1 MRKSLFL
8 NKVAGLSLYK
18 KETQAQV
25 FSCEFGKIFK
35 NAIFKEH
42 LREPSSVNLFNE
54 MRGIWSRRSLRQ
66 M

>member
-1 MRKSLFL
+1 MRKSLSL
-8 NKVAGLSLYK
+8 NKGAGLSLYK

-35 NAIFKEH
+35 NAIFIEH
-42 LREPSSVNLFNE
+42 LREPSVNLFNE

>member
-25 FSCEFGKIFK
+25 FSCEFGKTFK
-35 NAIFKEH
+35 NAIFIEH

>member
-8 NKVAGLSLYK
+8 NKVPGLSLYK

-35 NAIFKEH
+35 NAIFIEH
-42 LREPSSVNLFNE
+42 LREPSVNLFNE
-54 MRGIWSRRSLRQ
+54 MTGIWSRRSLRQ

>member
-18 KETQAQV
+18 KETQVQV

-35 NAIFKEH
+35 NAIFIEN

-54 MRGIWSRRSLRQ
+54 MRGIWSRCSLRQ